1 MSDLFLLR
9 NNQIVDLFEI
19 KLNDFDGYL
28 FFHGS
33 KNLNR
38 DVVFQGKT
46 YLYIP
51 CELSNLEYNS
61 EGKQSRPT
69 LTISN
74 VNNFITNLIKDRGD
88 LIGKRFYRKKIL
100 AKDLDAENF
109 GGSNKNTLGNTSFT
123 SFISTETFILNKKN
137 VENKEKVVHTSLK
150 LAYLTEFA

>member
-51 CELSNLEYNS
+51 CSS
-61 EGKQSRPT
+61 
-69 LTISN
+69 I
-74 VNNFITNLIKDRGD
+74 
-88 LIGKRFYRKKIL
+88 
-100 AKDLDAENF
+100 
-109 GGSNKNTLGNTSFT
+109 
-123 SFISTETFILNKKN
+123 
-137 VENKEKVVHTSLK
+137 
-150 LAYLTEFA
+150 